1 MDSMFGGSGA
11 TMETQDS
18 SKNIGDQINSIRGAV
33 RGAEQNGFR
42 VEMEEYDF
50 EDMYQIVVKIKKDK

>member
-1 MDSMFGGSGA
+1 M
-11 TMETQDS
+11 TLDS

-50 EDMYQIVVKIKKDK
+50 EDMYQILSSQAH